1 MTLIMPTINIAD
13 AKAQLSRL
21 LDAAVSGEEII
32 IAKRGQPYVRLV
44 PVDQGPRRPGVLKDK
59 IVLDE
64 RFFEP
69 LPDDELD
76 AWNQ

>member
-1 MTLIMPTINIAD
+1 MTSFMLTINIAD

-32 IAKRGQPYVRLV
+32 IAKRGRPYVRLV
-44 PVDQGPRRPGVLKDK
+44 PIDQGPRRPGALKDK

-69 LPDDELD
+69 LSDDELD

>member
-1 MTLIMPTINIAD
+1 MISIMTTINIAD

-44 PVDQGPRRPGVLKDK
+44 PIDQGPRRPGALKEK
-59 IVLDE
+59 IVMDE

-69 LPDDELD
+69 LSDDELD

>member
-1 MTLIMPTINIAD
+1 MISIMPTINIAD

-44 PVDQGPRRPGVLKDK
+44 PIDQGPRRPGALKDK
-59 IVLDE
+59 IVMDE

-69 LPDDELD
+69 LTNDELD